1 MPTITVQQYDAKK
14 LSADLVVFFVPS
26 DRKIFGEV
34 TGKIQRLWRRSAPY
48 FDAKDFTG
56 ERGSAGLFY
65 TGVAKAP
72 RGLVVGLGKASEI
85 NAESL
90 RKAGAVAASRGAQ
103 VKGGR
108 VAFVLP
114 SLANISE
121 EHCATHLV
129 EGGLLANYRY
139 DGLITIK
146 GRKGKNVRKI
156 SLLASSKD
164 AIRSVRDA
172 AREGEGMAGA
182 TLLARDLANAPSNVI
197 TPEGLANEAKNLGEL
212 GVEVTALNKKK
223 ITEIGMGG
231 LLAVN
236 QGSHNPPFFIIMEW
250 KGGPEGEQPI
260 VLVGKGITFDSG
272 GISLKPGAG
281 MGDMKMDMGGSAAVI
296 GAMKGI
302 ASLKLEKNV
311 VALVPTTENMPS
323 GSAYK
328 PGDVITL
335 LNGKT
340 AEIENTDAE
349 GRMVLADALT
359 YAERYNPS
367 AVIDLAT
374 LTGAAMIALGHHSAG
389 LMGNDSEL
397 KGAIRQAGEHA
408 YERITEL
415 PLWEEYED
423 QIKSPVADVK
433 NTGGR
438 PAGAI
443 TAGLFLQHFIG
454 DYKWAHVDIAGVG
467 MSPKAHGYWPAGG
480 TGFGARLMVEYVR
493 GQVTKPEPAETEG

>member
-1 MPTITVQQYDAKK
+1 MPTLTVQNYDPKK

-26 DRKIFGEV
+26 DRKLFDSEV
-34 TGKIQRLWRRSAPY
+34 AGIQKLWRKSAP
-48 FDAKDFTG
+48 FFEARDFSG
-56 ERGSAGLFY
+56 DKGSAGLFY
-65 TGVAKAP
+65 TGAEKAP
-72 RGLVVGLGKASEI
+72 RGLVVGLGKVGDI
-85 NAESL
+85 NAEGL
-90 RKAGAVAASRGAQ
+90 RRAGAVAASRGAN

-108 VAFVLP
+108 IAFVLP
-114 SLANISE
+114 SVEGIE
-121 EHCATHLV
+121 EKYVALHLV
-129 EGGLLANYRY
+129 EGALMANYAY

-146 GRKGKNVRKI
+146 DRKKKQVKKI
-156 SLLASSKD
+156 SVLASSKD
-164 AIRSVRDA
+164 AVNDVREGV
-172 AREGEGMAGA
+172 REGEGMAGA
-182 TLLARDLANAPSNVI
+182 TLLARDLANAPSNI
-197 TPEGLANEAKNLGEL
+197 IYPETLADAARALGED
-212 GVEVTALNKKK
+212 GVKVTVLDRKK

-250 KGGPEGEQPI
+250 NGGAEGEQPI

-272 GISLKPGAG
+272 GISLKPGPG
-281 MGDMKMDMGGSAAVI
+281 MGDMKMDMGGAAAVI

-302 ASLKLEKNV
+302 AALGLKKNV
-311 VALVPTTENMPS
+311 VALIPTTENMPS
-323 GSAYK
+323 GSSYK

-340 AEIENTDAE
+340 AEIDNTDAE

-389 LMGNDSEL
+389 LMGNNDEL
-397 KGAIRQAGEHA
+397 KSAIKGAGEHT
-408 YERITEL
+408 YERLTEL

-423 QIKSPVADVK
+423 QIKSDVADVK

-438 PAGAI
+438 PAGSI

-454 DYKWAHVDIAGVG
+454 NYPWAHIDIAGVG
-467 MSPKAHGYWPAGG
+467 INPKPYGYWPKGG

-493 GQVTKPEPAETEG
+493 SQVAAPEANGE

>member
-1 MPTITVQQYDAKK
+1 MPTITVQQFDAKK
-14 LSADLVVFFVPS
+14 LSADVVVFFVPS
-26 DRKIFGEV
+26 DKKAFAEA
-34 TGKIQRLWRRSAPY
+34 TGKIQRMWRRSAPF
-48 FDAKDFTG
+48 FDAKDFSG
-56 ERGSAGLFY
+56 EKGSAGLFY
-65 TGVAKAP
+65 TGAEKAP
-72 RGLVVGLGKASEI
+72 RGMVVGLGRSGEV

-90 RKAGAVAASRGAQ
+90 RKAGAVAATRAA
-103 VKGGR
+103 KIRGGR
-108 VAFVLP
+108 AAFVLP
-114 SLANISE
+114 ALPGIEE
-121 EHCATHLV
+121 EHAALHLV
-129 EGGLLANYRY
+129 EGAVMANYAY
-139 DGLITIK
+139 DGLISDK
-146 GRKGKNVRKI
+146 DRKTKHVRKI
-156 SLLASSKD
+156 GLLTSAKEK
-164 AIRSVRDA
+164 INTVRDA

-197 TPEGLANEAKNLGEL
+197 YPGSMAEEAKKLSEL
-212 GVEVTALNKKK
+212 GVEVTALDKKK

-250 KGGPEGEQPI
+250 NGGPEGEQPI

-281 MGDMKMDMGGSAAVI
+281 MGDMKMDMGGAAAVI
-296 GAMKGI
+296 GAMRGI
-302 ASLKLEKNV
+302 ADLKLKKNV
-311 VALVPTTENMPS
+311 VGLVPTTDNMPS
-323 GSAYK
+323 GSSYK

-367 AVIDLAT
+367 AVVDLAT

-389 LMGNDSEL
+389 LMGNDDDL
-397 KGAIRQAGEHA
+397 KSAIKAAGEEA
-408 YERITEL
+408 YERVTEL

-438 PAGAI
+438 PAGSI

-454 DYKWAHVDIAGVG
+454 DYRWAHIDIAGVG
-467 MSPKAHGYWPAGG
+467 ISPKAHGYWPKGG
-480 TGFGARLMVEYVR
+480 TGFGARLMVEFVK
-493 GQVTKPEPAETEG
+493 GQVTEE